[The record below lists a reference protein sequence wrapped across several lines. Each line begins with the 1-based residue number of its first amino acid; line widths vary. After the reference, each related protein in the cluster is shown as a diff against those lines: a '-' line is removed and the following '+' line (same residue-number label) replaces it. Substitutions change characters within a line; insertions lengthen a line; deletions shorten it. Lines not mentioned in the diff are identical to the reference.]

1 LETVWANEGDIA
13 EPGTIIKLADAAGLE
28 GAQLLRK
35 AETERSLADRET
47 ALTEEAR
54 LTQVF
59 WRSVLLLR
67 E

>member
-1 LETVWANEGDIA
+1 VWANEGDIA